1 MKYNFIQQFLWTEHN
16 LCGKSLITEVVVR
29 TRDYD
34 NEHHDPMA
42 TSETQSLPSGR
53 SLSPWLVSPL

>member
-34 NEHHDPMA
+34 NEHHDPKVD
-42 TSETQSLPSGR
+42 GY
-53 SLSPWLVSPL
+53 V